1 MFCKKNNIPN
11 MSSSSKNNEVSS
23 TTTSNQDED
32 QQQIM
37 NDALSISESII
48 NDDMEVLVREIGE
61 AVTQGDDISQQVN
74 ALLNQVTQ
82 AMTSNNLVAQIV
94 NETSEAFDSLA
105 AFPQDEQVQNMMNTM
120 ITHLFQNNDL
130 DTVTNVSQLV
140 PPAIQYGRFMDSV
153 IEEPEIIAPHSIN
166 SDEQSVLQ
174 EHSVL
179 EQLNES
185 PSDSPGY
192 KYQRLN

>member
-1 MFCKKNNIPN
+1 

-32 QQQIM
+32 QQMM
-37 NDALSISESII
+37 NDAISISESII

-61 AVTQGDDISQQVN
+61 AVAQGDDISQQVN

-94 NETSEAFDSLA
+94 NETAEAFDSLA

-130 DTVTNVSQLV
+130 DNDLDSVTDVSQLV

-153 IEEPEIIAPHSIN
+153 IEEPEIIAPRSNN

-174 EHSVL
+174 EQSVL